1 MQHNKREIYEPLW
14 AQDKQQLVPIMSRL
28 NWTGRKMTGG
38 IGRRRAELQR
48 NTNTTLVQTAS
59 SSHEPLPFLKL
70 ADLQAVF
77 IFLLYRPLELIWLW
91 LRHNCTTTCHESS
104 TSSSATLHHD
114 SPNNRLCNGLKMHSF
129 DFSVALPFFLIM
141 AKSTASDDYTSD

>member
-1 MQHNKREIYEPLW
+1 
-14 AQDKQQLVPIMSRL
+14 
-28 NWTGRKMTGG
+28 MTGG

-77 IFLLYRPLELIWLW
+77 IFLLY
-91 LRHNCTTTCHESS
+91 S
-104 TSSSATLHHD
+104 TLSIRTDL
-114 SPNNRLCNGLKMHSF
+114 
-129 DFSVALPFFLIM
+129 AL
-141 AKSTASDDYTSD
+141 TET